1 MIYVVGASSLE
12 KAVRSIQY
20 KSRKLY
26 DSRITAIPGLTFNPL
41 SCNPLKN
48 LQNLLQKGFQAKK
61 QNLVIRHDIINN
73 TLSVHWKNQT
83 PPLSPQDLVKIL
95 DNYRN
100 RISAIIYCQ
109 RLGTPDAYKQLKTS
123 GIPIISVKK
132 NLVSKRQQR
141 DSNLLIKLSLLH
153 QPYHLE
159 LKSLSII
166 FKYSDKLQA
175 LTKNNH
181 SKKNRPSQKKRR
193 KQRNRLLD

>member
-1 MIYVVGASSLE
+1 MSTASMIYVVGASSLV

-26 DSRITAIPGLTFNPL
+26 DSRITAISGLTFNPL

-48 LQNLLQKGFQAKK
+48 LQNLLQKGFRAKK
-61 QNLVIRHDIINN
+61 QNLVIWHDIINN

-83 PPLSPQDLVKIL
+83 PPLSAQDLVKIL

-123 GIPIISVKK
+123 VIPIISVKK

-141 DSNLLIKLSLLH
+141 DSDLLIKLSLLH

-166 FKYSDKLQA
+166 FKYSDKLKA

-181 SKKNRPSQKKRR
+181 SEKN
-193 KQRNRLLD
+193 